1 MDDEVAFTITGTPV
15 ADVEFEDIEVTY
27 GDIKDGNYSTTVPV
41 GTYSVTEDEEAAD
54 VDGYTRTT
62 TYSDPVTV
70 EKGGNGTLTVTNAY
84 EQDMATLKLTKT
96 ATGLEGT
103 DVVPDTAKFVI
114 TGTPVADVEFEDVTV
129 TYADIKDGKWS
140 MEVPV
145 GEYKVTESG
154 AEVTGYS
161 LETEYTDATVEKGG
175 EGELKVTN
183 TYTRTKIKIT
193 VTKVWDDDFENKDDY
208 FGLRPDSV
216 KFTVTGSDGETYDV
230 ELKGEGNTWTA
241 DLEVPEY
248 TNGTKNTYTVDEEAL
263 VAGYTK
269 EIEDLT
275 ITNTFE
281 PIWGDPPVKKVVTG
295 DTPAPTETFKFTLT
309 AVKYEGEG
317 KVDKL
322 PMPEEANGAQSMT
335 VEIEGEGEKEFGEFP
350 LTVPGKYTYTIT
362 EEKGSAEGYTYS
374 EEVYTIVYDVT
385 VNEKTN
391 ALECVKTVTNKA
403 GETKETAEEPADF
416 VFENEYKKPLIS
428 VKVTKVWDD
437 EDDAEGIRPETLNV
451 KLLANGK
458 DAGKVLVLSATT
470 EWTGEF
476 TDLDKYDADGKAIT
490 YTVEEEVPEGYVVA
504 YSGDQESGFT
514 ITNTPDVPDTGDHSE
529 LFTWTS
535 TMIAS
540 LLGIVLLA
548 VLKRKKEG
556 KHYSR

>member
-1 MDDEVAFTITGTPV
+1 M
-15 ADVEFEDIEVTY
+15 VEDAE
-27 GDIKDGNYSTTVPV
+27 SAQV
-41 GTYSVTEDEEAAD
+41 G
-54 VDGYTRTT
+54 GYTLVISGDNEAEKTA
-62 TYSDPVTV
+62 
-70 EKGGNGTLTVTNAY
+70 EKGGTAAFEIKNTYTADT
-84 EQDMATLKLTKT
+84 ATLKLTKT
-96 ATGLEGT
+96 ATGLDGT
-103 DVVPDTAKFVI
+103 DEVPDDATFTI
-114 TGTPVADVEFEDVTV
+114 SGTPTAADQTFTTVTV

-458 DAGKVLVLSATT
+458 DAGKVLVLNATT

-535 TMIAS
+535 TMIVS
-540 LLGIVLLA
+540 LLGVVLLA

>member
-1 MDDEVAFTITGTPV
+1 
-15 ADVEFEDIEVTY
+15 
-27 GDIKDGNYSTTVPV
+27 
-41 GTYSVTEDEEAAD
+41 
-54 VDGYTRTT
+54 
-62 TYSDPVTV
+62 
-70 EKGGNGTLTVTNAY
+70 
-84 EQDMATLKLTKT
+84 
-96 ATGLEGT
+96 
-103 DVVPDTAKFVI
+103 
-114 TGTPVADVEFEDVTV
+114 
-129 TYADIKDGKWS
+129 

-458 DAGKVLVLSATT
+458 DAGKVLVLNATT

-535 TMIAS
+535 TMIVS
-540 LLGIVLLA
+540 LLGVVLLA

>member
-1 MDDEVAFTITGTPV
+1 MDDKVAFTITGTPV

-27 GDIKDGNYSTTVPV
+27 GDIKDGSYSATVPV
-41 GTYSVTEDEEAAD
+41 GSYSVTEDEKAAD

-62 TYSDPVTV
+62 TYSDAVTV
-70 EKGGNGTLTVTNAY
+70 TKGGTGTLTVTNAY

-114 TGTPVADVEFEDVTV
+114 SGEPAADVEFEDVTV

-145 GEYKVTESG
+145 GDYTVKESG
-154 AEVTGYS
+154 AEVTGYA
-161 LETEYTDATVEKGG
+161 LETKYTDATVEKGG

-193 VTKVWDDDFENKDDY
+193 VTKVWDDDYNDKDDY
-208 FGLRPDSV
+208 FGLRPESV

-281 PIWGDPPVKKVVTG
+281 PTWGDPPVKKVVTG
-295 DTPAPTETFKFTLT
+295 DKPAPTETFKFTLT

-322 PMPEEANGAQSMT
+322 PMPEDAKGAQSMT

-362 EEKGSAEGYTYS
+362 EEKGSTEGYTYS

-391 ALECVKTVTNKA
+391 ALECVKTVTNSA

-416 VFENEYKKPLIS
+416 VFTNDYKKPVVS
-428 VKVTKVWDD
+428 VKVSKVWDD
-437 EDDAEGIRPETLNV
+437 RDNEDGARPTAVGV

-458 DAGKVLVLSATT
+458 DSGKSIALNEAN
-470 EWTGEF
+470 EWTYTFEG
-476 TDLDKYDADGKAIT
+476 LDKYDENFKAIT
-490 YTVEEEVPEGYVVA
+490 YTVEETEVPTNYTVNVT
-504 YSGDQESGFT
+504 GDMEKGFV
-514 ITNTPDVPDTGDHSE
+514 ITNTLEVKTGDNNSHII
-529 LFTWTS
+529 W
-535 TMIAS
+535 MAAMAAS
-540 LLGIVLLA
+540 LICMIFLA
-548 VLKRKKEG
+548 FRKRKDG

>member
-62 TYSDPVTV
+62 TYSDAVTV

-535 TMIAS
+535 TMIVS
-540 LLGIVLLA
+540 LLGVVLLA

-556 KHYSR
+556 KHYTR